1 MTERQDFVTIA
12 IPFAD
17 RTEWALLALADVER
31 AVAALGNPA
40 DGAIAARLRA
50 TGIIHF
56 ASIHVIPADEPGRPA
71 HLLIE
76 ATVDG
81 PADKA
86 IDAIAGAMAADLLP
100 ILAMIGI
107 TTRIGEVRQLLR
119 RHAYGISPAPL
130 RWFGR
135 LAGLPFNG
143 IPGLSVR
150 AICENREI
158 VKQARRTIA
167 AKRAEASANGP
178 QTIFAAVDHAV
189 GKRVRQRPGSKPERL
204 SFTETASAPWLE
216 FERSEWSIGWLFRA
230 VRDAWQLL
238 VLAVALPYLAA
249 LVILKL
255 TGAGTLVAASA
266 AIAPGLVFIALFV
279 SLLALLL
286 RADETANTPVDR
298 TPSPALLGRM
308 MALENARGVVQNHM
322 ISVTRLRPASIRRLS
337 LSLGFYAIAAM
348 ARIGLM
354 RSGFLATIGT
364 IHAARWIVLPKTR
377 QLLFCSNYD
386 GSWESYL
393 EDFVTKSAKGVT
405 CVWSNAE
412 GFPTTDLLFFKGA
425 EDGDRMKRF
434 ARGSMQPTPFWF
446 SAYPDLTCT
455 MIRKHALIVSGLH
468 CAARVSVS
476 PSDAEAWLDL
486 FGSIPR
492 PDYGLQYEEIQTL
505 LFGGLSRHPHSSVV
519 ALRFGKPRPG
529 KDLHPY
535 AHVQQWLARLI
546 ADDTVSFGDKPPED
560 FICNLAFSAQGLRL
574 LGLDAELDTTG
585 TGTEQGFT
593 AAFALGMSH
602 ESRKRALDD
611 PQSLEWTER
620 DAHVTLLFYGRNPA
634 AAARF
639 DGLIA
644 QALAEGLTDPVVIQ
658 TGLRAFEPD
667 AFRTAWEASDPDVS
681 APAQAQDFLHANAD
695 SPAELTAEP
704 FGFVDGVSQ
713 PLVRGFPGRHGA
725 PDPVHAVEPGEF
737 ILGYADNRG
746 YYPPSP
752 LIARDMTDLGMEP
765 GELLPSPPPDQPSQY
780 PDFSSRAA
788 IARDFGRNGSYL
800 VIRQLAQNVETFREQ
815 LDREAERLRTQPD
828 VINPHNGNLHRTRE
842 WIAAKMVG
850 RWRDGSSLVDHP
862 FHPAFR
868 STADAIEANDFLY
881 KTADPQGLRCP
892 FGAHVRRSFP
902 RDSLAQT
909 DPFELSVSNRHRL
922 LRRGRPYLGDDGKTA
937 QGTLFMCFNADIE
950 RQFEFVQ
957 QTWICSPAFH
967 GLEREPDPFV
977 MHHGGRNEE
986 RDGGQQRFTITGRNA
1001 ALELRPVERHVTLRG
1016 GGYFFMPGR
1025 HAIWFLAGDAFEN
1038 GLANLKR
1045 IIPG

>member
-17 RTEWALLALADVER
+17 RTEWAPLALADVER

-40 DGAIAARLRA
+40 NKDIAKRLRD
-50 TGIIHF
+50 TGIVHF
-56 ASIHVIPADEPGRPA
+56 ASIHVIPADEPDSPA

-81 PADKA
+81 PANKA
-86 IDAIAGAMAADLLP
+86 VDALAGALAADLLP
-100 ILAMIGI
+100 ILAMIGT
-107 TTRIGEVRQLLR
+107 TTRIGEVEQLLR

-143 IPGLSVR
+143 IPGLTVK

-158 VKQARRTIA
+158 VKQARQIVARV
-167 AKRAEASANGP
+167 RAQSSASGP
-178 QTIFAAVDHAV
+178 QTVFTAVDDAL
-189 GKRVRQRPGSKPERL
+189 GKRVRDRPGAKPERL

-216 FERSEWSIGWLFRA
+216 FERSEWNIAWFFRA
-230 VRDAWQLL
+230 LRDAWQLL

-255 TGAGTLVAASA
+255 TGASTLVSASA
-266 AIAPGLVFIALFV
+266 AIAPGLVFVALFA

-286 RADETANTPVDR
+286 RRDETANRPIDR
-298 TPSPALLGRM
+298 TPSPELLGRM
-308 MALENARGVVQNHM
+308 MALENAQGCVQNHM
-322 ISVTRLRPASIRRLS
+322 ISVTRLRASSIRRLS
-337 LSLGFYAIAAM
+337 LALGFYAIAAM

-393 EDFVTKSAKGVT
+393 EDFITKSAKGVT
-405 CVWSNAE
+405 CVWSNTE
-412 GFPTTDLLFFKGA
+412 GFPSTELLFFKGA

-434 ARGSMQPTPFWF
+434 ARASMQPTPFWF

-455 MIRKHALIVSGLH
+455 QIRKHALIVSGLH
-468 CAARVSVS
+468 CAERVSVS

-505 LFGGLSRHPHSSVV
+505 MFGGLSRHPHSSVV
-519 ALRFGKPRPG
+519 ALRFGKPRKG
-529 KDLHPY
+529 LHPY
-535 AHVQQWLARLI
+535 THVQQWLADLI
-546 ADDTVSFGDKPPED
+546 AADTVSFGDKPAED
-560 FICNLAFSAQGLRL
+560 FVCNLAFSAEGLRL
-574 LGLDAELDTTG
+574 LGLDAELDISG
-585 TGTEQGFT
+585 AGAVQGFP

-602 ESRKRALDD
+602 PSRKRALDD
-611 PQSLEWTER
+611 PQTLEWTEH
-620 DAHVTLLFYGRNPA
+620 DAHVTLLLYARNQA

-639 DGLIA
+639 DTVIA
-644 QALAEGLTDPVVIQ
+644 QAVAAGLTDPITIQ
-658 TGLRAFEPD
+658 TGLNKFKPADFRA
-667 AFRTAWEASDPDVS
+667 AWDASDPNVS
-681 APAQAQDFLHANAD
+681 APAENQKFLHASAD
-695 SPAELTAEP
+695 SDAELTVEP

-725 PDPVHAVEPGEF
+725 PDPIHAVEPGEF

-752 LIARDMTDLGMEP
+752 LIARDMSDRGMEP

-780 PDFSSRAA
+780 PDFSARAA
-788 IARDFGRNGSYL
+788 MARDFGRNGSYL
-800 VIRQLAQNVETFREQ
+800 VIRQLAQDVETFRNQ
-815 LDREAERLRTQPD
+815 LDAEAERLCSQPD

-868 STADAIEANDFLY
+868 NNADAVETNDFLY

-892 FGAHVRRSFP
+892 FGAHVRRTFP

-937 QGTLFMCFNADIE
+937 KGTLFICFNADIE

-957 QTWICSPAFH
+957 QTWLGSPAFH

-986 RDGGQQRFTITGRNA
+986 REGGPQRFTITGRNA
-1001 ALELRPVERHVTLRG
+1001 ALELCPVKRHVTLRG

-1025 HAIWFLAGDAFEN
+1025 HAIWFLAGDAFDQ
-1038 GLANLKR
+1038 GVMPMPTLAY
-1045 IIPG
+1045 